1 MYNHTGS
8 RLGRNITKNFF
19 FHEFF
24 SMNFFDVYKTTE
36 KTKNIKMNGGHSQA
50 TKVQQ
55 NVWVHILISTN
66 KNCGQMKIENTHIF
80 KKTVL
85 FLHFFFTIF

>member
-19 FHEFF
+19 SRIFF
-24 SMNFFDVYKTTE
+24 SMNFYDVYKTTE
-36 KTKNIKMNGGHSQA
+36 KTKIIKMNGGHSQA

-55 NVWVHILISTN
+55 IVWVHILISTN
-66 KNCGQMKIENTHIF
+66 KNCGQMKIENIHIF
-80 KKTVL
+80 
-85 FLHFFFTIF
+85 

>member
-1 MYNHTGS
+1 
-8 RLGRNITKNFF
+8 
-19 FHEFF
+19 
-24 SMNFFDVYKTTE
+24 MNFYDVYKTTE

-66 KNCGQMKIENTHIF
+66 KNCGQMKIENIHIF
-80 KKTVL
+80 
-85 FLHFFFTIF
+85 

>member
-1 MYNHTGS
+1 
-8 RLGRNITKNFF
+8 
-19 FHEFF
+19 
-24 SMNFFDVYKTTE
+24 MNFFDVYKTTE

-66 KNCGQMKIENTHIF
+66 KNCGQMKIENIHMF
-80 KKTVL
+80 
-85 FLHFFFTIF
+85 